1 MRVAA
6 GGGAKVGHVVLGSGI
21 QTELKH
27 MYLMHSREVI
37 FRIAEHSA
45 EDDLDVNVP
54 NEAVAAK
61 AYSVSKK
68 LKFDLGKMN
77 ANDSGVSVDQSDWH
91 DRCTIIVRAVDES
104 RRVGGRYVLVAMCI
118 GGALSIAAVFERM

>member
-1 MRVAA
+1 M
-6 GGGAKVGHVVLGSGI
+6 
-21 QTELKH
+21 
-27 MYLMHSREVI
+27 I

-61 AYSVSKK
+61 AYAVSKK

-77 ANDSGVSVDQSDWH
+77 ANDSGVSVDQSDWL
-91 DRCTIIVRAVDES
+91 DRCTIIVRAVDELH
-104 RRVGGRYVLVAMCI
+104 RVGGRYVLVAMCI